1 MPYALPVDDGWL
13 ALVEPHEAVRDLV
26 WPEGYVGQSAAKF
39 LPPSFVAPSSPSTIP
54 RMRAVDLP
62 TWLSF
67 RRGVDRSPIV
77 TTETSTKAL
86 VKRWAPHARALL
98 GLPDEMPEGDA
109 RRRDGTMRISA
120 GGATAL
126 ERLFVQDGI
135 RGYEMTAD
143 AVFAAY
149 FDVCTKLWE
158 KTFPPIEQFPARDA
172 YVDADGQERPR
183 ARGAWGDE
191 LDEDIN
197 GVPLTKTT
205 IAATVHAAPPLP
217 MTPTI
222 EAFIDDAI
230 AGRVAWLSP
239 GELARKRRS

>member
-1 MPYALPVDDGWL
+1 
-13 ALVEPHEAVRDLV
+13 
-26 WPEGYVGQSAAKF
+26 
-39 LPPSFVAPSSPSTIP
+39 
-54 RMRAVDLP
+54 MRAVDIP
-62 TWLSF
+62 TWLAF

-77 TTETSTKAL
+77 TTETSTRAL
-86 VKRWAPHARALL
+86 VKRWAPHAGALL
-98 GLPDEMPEGDA
+98 GLPDEMPEGET

-126 ERLFVQDGI
+126 EQLFIQDGI

-143 AVFAAY
+143 AVFSAY

-158 KTFPPIEQFPARDA
+158 KTFPPIEQFPPREA

-183 ARGAWGDE
+183 ARSAFGSD

-197 GVPLTKTT
+197 GVSLKKTT
-205 IAATVHAAPPLP
+205 IPATVHATPPLP
-217 MTPTI
+217 MTSTI

-230 AGRVAWLSP
+230 TGRVVWLSP
-239 GELARKRRS
+239 GELRKRRP